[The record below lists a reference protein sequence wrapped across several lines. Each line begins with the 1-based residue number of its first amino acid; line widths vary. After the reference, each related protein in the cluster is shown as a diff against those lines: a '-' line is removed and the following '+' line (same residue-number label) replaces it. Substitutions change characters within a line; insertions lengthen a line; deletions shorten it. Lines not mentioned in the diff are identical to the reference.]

1 MRLPLLAATLTL
13 AATMATAEP
22 SPISAEI
29 AATGIKAT
37 EARLAALTAPTPPDL
52 FALAGLRFL
61 SGVEGALQLRWQTGF
76 DADWSEL
83 PVLRLPIPQNPNARP
98 FEAQDLTTLL
108 TDLDA
113 DMDDARAALDQLGT
127 QDFALELSVS
137 DLWFDINMN
146 ATREEGED
154 VFSVAGLTLG
164 ARGMVQADM
173 IAPSIRFDTAD
184 AAWLNAYTHL
194 LSAFADV
201 ALAYDPASAVDRV
214 ITASHAMAELQGTT
228 PPHNAMDMMF
238 GHWIDRAAIILNALS
253 NKPDD
258 TLTQS
263 AHAHLLAVITEN
275 KRFWS
280 LIAIE
285 TDNDSEWIPNARQVS
300 GLGIQMPEGIGER
313 WQAILADAEKI
324 LKGELL
330 VPHWRYGAEAG
341 IDIKMMF
348 ENPPAVDLVAMV
360 QGEGFLPYARKGPQA
375 SAQSWREFE
384 RLVWGDAVL
393 FAVFF
398 N

>member
-1 MRLPLLAATLTL
+1 MRLPVLAATLSL
-13 AATMATAEP
+13 AATMAAAER

-29 AATGIKAT
+29 AAKGIAAT
-37 EARLAALTAPTPPDL
+37 EARLAALAQPTPPEL

-83 PVLRLPIPQNPNARP
+83 PVLRLPIPKNPDARA

-108 TDLDA
+108 TGLDT
-113 DMDDARAALDQLGT
+113 DMDTARAALDQLGT
-127 QDFALELSVS
+127 QDFALELSVG

-146 ATREEGED
+146 ATRDEGED
-154 VFSVAGLTLG
+154 VFSVAGITLG

-194 LSAFADV
+194 LSALAEV

-214 ITASHAMAELQGTT
+214 IESSKAIAQLQGTT

-238 GHWIDRAAIILNALS
+238 GHWVDRVTIILHALS
-253 NKPDD
+253 QEPDAA
-258 TLTQS
+258 LTQS
-263 AHAHLLAVITEN
+263 AHAHLLAVIREN
-275 KRFWS
+275 QRFWT
-280 LIAIE
+280 LIAVE
-285 TDNDSEWIPNARQVS
+285 TDNDSEWIPNEHQIS
-300 GLGIQMPEGIGER
+300 GLGIQMPPGIAER
-313 WQAILADAEKI
+313 WQDILIDAEKI
-324 LKGELL
+324 LTGELL

-341 IDIKMMF
+341 IDVSMMF
-348 ENPPAVDLVAMV
+348 KDPPAVDLIAMI

-384 RLVWGDAVL
+384 RLVYGDAVL